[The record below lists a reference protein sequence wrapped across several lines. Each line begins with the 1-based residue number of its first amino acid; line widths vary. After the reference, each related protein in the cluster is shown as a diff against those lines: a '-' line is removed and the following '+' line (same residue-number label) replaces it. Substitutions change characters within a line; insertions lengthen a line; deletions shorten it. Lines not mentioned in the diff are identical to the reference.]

1 MGKFLNHINKN
12 NVTEID
18 ALASLLGGKG
28 KKYIMKMYGFTP
40 EQADEVI
47 KAKQTIT
54 DISAELAKKEAS
66 EIVLPKNYLESLLVK
81 FFGIDPEK
89 EEIYFEKHEDGIK
102 VEHRPIGSKRIH
114 LDHEKVI
121 EEVKADGG
129 HTDAEIA
136 KKYGV
141 TRGAIYYI
149 RKQNGICKSRKLND
163 DIIKNIT
170 EDLKNGIPVSEI
182 VNNYAISKSS
192 VYNLRKKMREDAEKS
207 VTAETTKPINTT
219 KPSVVNK
226 TDLKPEAESK
236 VAEIDPNAEIAK
248 MCCDITKI
256 NLEAMAKKYPKD
268 DQPEPKEVGPNLRI
282 SDNYVAPKFSPNDF
296 NKINNVQTF
305 ECALTERHDMP
316 VKNSIFGRSVSPELM
331 FDFELQKNIAK
342 NYIKNNLSF
351 NNDGSCS
358 SKLVL
363 YTSGLQCI
371 LSSTIAACA
380 EMKIP
385 LSVMHYNSKTNEY
398 EEQEIFKTN
407 RSELPTCITDL
418 YPDAIYKIYKG
429 NTSVFNAPYVY
440 LVSNVIYKQMTTQ
453 SQENEIDSTNV
464 FIFAEKNTAIDFYKF
479 EKAKFDNNVFFN
491 YSGMRKQHLIFER
504 ISIKSGIESEIVD
517 STNY

>member
-12 NVTEID
+12 NVIEID

-102 VEHRPIGSKRIH
+102 VEHRPIGGKRIH

-192 VYNLRKKMREDAEKS
+192 VYNLRKKMQADAVKTPEATVKTTVKS
-207 VTAETTKPINTT
+207 KPIDNT
-219 KPSVVNK
+219 PPAVVK
-226 TDLKPEAESK
+226 KSDLKPEIKAETK
-236 VAEIDPNAEIAK
+236 PGPEIKPETKPIPTVAV
-248 MCCDITKI
+248 
-256 NLEAMAKKYPKD
+256 
-268 DQPEPKEVGPNLRI
+268 EPVPVKEVGPIRI
-282 SDNYVAPKFSPNDF
+282 SDVYEAHKFSQNDF
-296 NKINNVQTF
+296 NKINNIQTF

-331 FDFELQKNIAK
+331 FDFELQKDIAK

-351 NNDGSCS
+351 NKDGSCS

-398 EEQEIFKTN
+398 EEQEIFKTDK
-407 RSELPTCITDL
+407 SEIPTCISDL
-418 YPDAIYKIYKG
+418 YPDAEYKIYKG

-440 LVSNVIYKQMTTQ
+440 LVSNIVYKQMTTQ
-453 SQENEIDSTNV
+453 TQENEIYSTV
-464 FIFAEKNTAIDFYKF
+464 VSIFADKNTAIEFYKF
-479 EKAKFDNNVFFN
+479 EKGKFDNDVFFN
-491 YSGMRKQHLIFER
+491 YAGMHKQHLIFER

>member
-12 NVTEID
+12 NVKEID

-47 KAKQTIT
+47 KAKQSIT
-54 DISAELAKKEAS
+54 DITAELAKKGAS

-89 EEIYFEKHEDGIK
+89 EEIYFEKREDGMR
-102 VEHRPIGSKRIH
+102 VEHRPIGGKRVH
-114 LDHEKVI
+114 LDHEKVV
-121 EEVKADGG
+121 EEIKADDG

-192 VYNLRKKMREDAEKS
+192 VYNLRKKMREDAEKT
-207 VTAETTKPINTT
+207 VTAEPINTT

-226 TDLKPEAESK
+226 TDLNPEPETK
-236 VAEIDPNAEIAK
+236 VAEAAPEEK
-248 MCCDITKI
+248 
-256 NLEAMAKKYPKD
+256 
-268 DQPEPKEVGPNLRI
+268 PEPTPIKEVGPKPRI
-282 SDNYVAPKFSPNDF
+282 SDNYAAPKFSPNDF

-331 FDFELQKNIAK
+331 FDFELQKDIAK

-440 LVSNVIYKQMTTQ
+440 LISNIVYKQMTTD
-453 SQENEIDSTNV
+453 SKENEIDSTNV
-464 FIFAEKNTAIDFYKF
+464 FIFADKAQAIDFYKF
-479 EKAKFDNNVFFN
+479 EKGKFDNNVFFN

>member
-102 VEHRPIGSKRIH
+102 VEHRPIGGKRIH

-170 EDLKNGIPVSEI
+170 EDLKNGIPVTEI

-192 VYNLRKKMREDAEKS
+192 VYNLRKKMREDAEKTTES
-207 VTAETTKPINTT
+207 TKPINTT

-226 TDLKPEAESK
+226 TDLKPDPESK
-236 VAEIDPNAEIAK
+236 VTEIDPNAEIAK

-268 DQPEPKEVGPNLRI
+268 DQPKVT
-282 SDNYVAPKFSPNDF
+282 SDEEKFRPEDF
-296 NKINNVQTF
+296 NEVNNVQPF

-331 FDFELQKNIAK
+331 FDFELQKDIAK
-342 NYIKNNLSF
+342 NYIKNNLTF
-351 NNDGSCS
+351 NSNGSCS

-407 RSELPTCITDL
+407 RSEMPTCITDL
-418 YPDAIYKIYKG
+418 YPDAVYKIYKG
-429 NTSVFNAPYVY
+429 NTSVFNAAYVY
-440 LVSNVIYKQMTTQ
+440 LVSNVIYKQMTTE
-453 SQENEIDSTNV
+453 SKENQIDSTSV
-464 FIFAEKNTAIDFYKF
+464 FIFADKNTAIEFYKF

-504 ISIKSGIESEIVD
+504 ITIKSGIESEIVD